1 MKHKPLKKEL
11 TAQFYQKNR
20 LNFGIALF
28 GALLSGSLNLIVS
41 WIMQQLIDVASGAE
55 GTFGFETLAWISGG
69 FLVFCA
75 AVMLLTYFSEPR
87 FLARA
92 MRQYRDFAFRR
103 LTEKSISSFRDESTA
118 TYLSALTNDA
128 ASIEADDLAQ
138 QLSVITKLVTAAG
151 ALAMMLY
158 YSPLLT
164 AVAIGLT
171 LLPLVASLL
180 TGKQL
185 QTLER
190 RVSDRNRDFTAALN
204 DCLNGFSVVKTFRA
218 EREIFRLFSESN
230 RALEQEKFR
239 KNRVRRMVGMI
250 GAGTGIV
257 AQLGVFLIG
266 AGMALDGYGLTA
278 GTVILFV
285 NLMNF
290 LIEPVATLPGLLASR
305 RAARGLIE
313 KLAEALERSDGAV
326 GTRQLAPLREGLR
339 LEHVSFGYEEGK
351 DVLHDVSVV
360 FEAGKAYAVV
370 GGSGCGKSTLL
381 HLLSA
386 SCTGYCGTIHFDD
399 TELREIAP
407 ESLYE
412 QISVIQQ
419 NVFVFDA
426 SLRDNITMFRDFPH
440 DAVDSAIERAHLNA
454 LVEERGEGYRCG
466 EGGKGLSGGEKQRVS
481 VARSLLKRSSVL
493 LADEMTAALDAKTAH
508 EVTSDLLALDG
519 ITRIVVTHGLE
530 EALLRRYDGIIV
542 LKDGR
547 IAEQGRFDE
556 LMAQKGYFY
565 ALFTVSQ

>member
-55 GTFGFETLAWISGG
+55 GTFGFETLVWISGG

-118 TYLSALTNDA
+118 TYLSALTNDV

-190 RVSDRNRDFTAALN
+190 RVSDRNRDFTAALT

-440 DAVDSAIERAHLNA
+440 DTVDSAIERAHLNA

-530 EALLRRYDGIIV
+530 EALLRSYDGIIV

>member
-69 FLVFCA
+69 FLIFCA

-190 RVSDRNRDFTAALN
+190 RVSDRNRDFTAALT

-266 AGMALDGYGLTA
+266 AGMALNGYGLTA

-326 GTRQLAPLREGLR
+326 GTRQLAPLHEGLR

-508 EVTSDLLALDG
+508 EVTSDLLSLDG

-530 EALLRRYDGIIV
+530 EALLRSYDGIIV

-556 LMAQKGYFY
+556 LMAQRGYFY

>member
-1 MKHKPLKKEL
+1 
-11 TAQFYQKNR
+11 
-20 LNFGIALF
+20 
-28 GALLSGSLNLIVS
+28 
-41 WIMQQLIDVASGAE
+41 MQQLIDVASGAE

-69 FLVFCA
+69 FLIFCA

-190 RVSDRNRDFTAALN
+190 RVSDRNRDFTAALT

-266 AGMALDGYGLTA
+266 AGMALNGYGLTA

-326 GTRQLAPLREGLR
+326 GTRQLAPLHEGLR

-508 EVTSDLLALDG
+508 EVTSDLLSLDG

-530 EALLRRYDGIIV
+530 EALLRSYDGIIV

-556 LMAQKGYFY
+556 LMAQRGYFY
-565 ALFTVSQ
+565 ALFTVAQ

>member
-55 GTFGFETLAWISGG
+55 GTFGFETLVWISGG

-190 RVSDRNRDFTAALN
+190 RVSDRNRDFTAALT

-239 KNRVRRMVGMI
+239 KNRVRCMVGMI

-266 AGMALDGYGLTA
+266 AGMALNGYGLTA

-530 EALLRRYDGIIV
+530 EALLRSYDGIIV

-556 LMAQKGYFY
+556 LMAQRGYFY
-565 ALFTVSQ
+565 ALFTVAQ

>member
-1 MKHKPLKKEL
+1 MKHKLLKKEL

-190 RVSDRNRDFTAALN
+190 RVSDRNRDFTAALT

-266 AGMALDGYGLTA
+266 AGMALNGYGLTA

-313 KLAEALERSDGAV
+313 KLAEALEKSDGAV

-530 EALLRRYDGIIV
+530 EALLRSYDGIIV

-556 LMAQKGYFY
+556 LMAQRGYFY

>member
-118 TYLSALTNDA
+118 AYLSALTNDA

-185 QTLER
+185 QTMER
-190 RVSDRNRDFTAALN
+190 RVSDRNRDFTAALT

-266 AGMALDGYGLTA
+266 AGMALNGYGLTA

-530 EALLRRYDGIIV
+530 EALLRSYDGIIV

-556 LMAQKGYFY
+556 LMAQKSYFY

>member
-55 GTFGFETLAWISGG
+55 GTFGFETLVWISGG

-190 RVSDRNRDFTAALN
+190 RVSDRNRDFTAALT

-266 AGMALDGYGLTA
+266 AGMALNGYGLTA

-313 KLAEALERSDGAV
+313 KLAEALEKSDGAA
-326 GTRQLAPLREGLR
+326 GTRQLAPLHECLR

-530 EALLRRYDGIIV
+530 EALLRSYDGIIV

-547 IAEQGRFDE
+547 IVEQGRFDE